1 MEKQTVAANGNG
13 KDGNRVC
20 GPSLTSHQPPQN
32 MIKKKLIGSG
42 LGFESEGGE
51 DVENG
56 REEEMRKKRES
67 KGELTGTWM
76 GAGRRDLGLVRSLK
90 MGLLVLGVS
99 FF

>member
-1 MEKQTVAANGNG
+1 MTLEKQTVAANGNG

-32 MIKKKLIGSG
+32 MIKKKLIGYRPR
-42 LGFESEGGE
+42 FESDGGE
-51 DVENG
+51 
-56 REEEMRKKRES
+56 EETRKKREKRGS
-67 KGELTGTWM
+67 KRELTGTWM